1 MKVSLL
7 LISLFSF
14 AAISKDYKPNME
26 ELKLNKIKE
35 TKKSYSA
42 GESVPY
48 KRASNASRLSNIEVK
63 GVTNTNREQNLKR
76 YIQINKEES
85 EDSTTLKLSLNY
97 LEPKLK
103 DPNKY
108 RIKSVNYHFGDG
120 NIQNTALANVNGED
134 FITLDI
140 SSLSVG
146 SYTASIELVIQ
157 KNEDLRASGNKN
169 KLGSDFK
176 PILLTYSVEFEKV
189 DSAFLVINEYL
200 RPEGLWSI
208 GLDLSESYSE
218 GGEILNYKVETF
230 FEGELDFSATITFN
244 RFSISFNQIGE
255 WKIIITMTDSLGDT
269 DTKELIYNVTNA
281 RPVLAFDFAF
291 NEEIPGAIDIDMSGS
306 SDDGGEIVEYA
317 TFFLNDGQF
326 SNYLAHG
333 PKVTR
338 SLLRSG
344 VNRICFR
351 VVDNTGVDRVS
362 CTNIEYNGPINPFF
376 TLIDIIPT
384 DIIDPRLYVVEDSC
398 TVPEGR
404 SVGEYVYN
412 YDNGELFLELRTQDE
427 FFDIFFPEPGVW
439 NIEAFCTDDLGNKSN
454 VVNLEINAEFE
465 LIKPDAFVELVR
477 LEDDITGLT
486 YAVNN
491 EDSVPSPYSDF
502 IDEFIYQGKNLETG
516 ETFSYNFDFPF
527 NDVVFPSYGNWEI
540 TYTVIDGTGIKSEP
554 YVFNINVERP
564 LIKPIANI
572 SIAKNEQDNTDLGFK
587 VIDETSN
594 PGSSNI
600 VSYKFTFN
608 KVDSTET
615 FSITPPQPYIFFSFP
630 SFGIWNLEYSV
641 TNEQGLVSD
650 PFTTQINVEATLPI
664 ANVLLTEDTSDPT
677 GLLYNVA
684 SENSSIGSGNSLV
697 EYKYTLLNINTG
709 EMQELIFN
717 NPFNMIQ
724 FSSAGLWSIN
734 YVVKN
739 DLGLISS
746 PLSFT
751 VDVMER
757 FKPSFEFN
765 LIEITSPFLF
775 GIEIINE
782 KVLANDPF
790 ARYDVLINNSG
801 LISYLD
807 SSFELPPFTQSGD
820 YKITIQA
827 ITTSGKITDPQ
838 SIMLNVNVDTIGNDI
853 IPNDP
858 GENGLLELTG
868 IDSDRDGVRDDVE
881 IAINTTFSN
890 EDSTVRTSVLNY
902 GRLLQELVSINAN
915 KSPSRQNGIDLLNIS
930 SSLKKCLEKN
940 FTDEEDVEYIH
951 AELFANQFNTIERI
965 RFYLK
970 AQVEANGMET
980 TNEDYF
986 SSSCSL

>member
-1 MKVSLL
+1 MKLSIL

-14 AAISKDYKPNME
+14 AAISKDFKPNME

-42 GESVPY
+42 GESIPY
-48 KRASNASRLSNIEVK
+48 KRASNASRLSNIEFK

-76 YIQINKEES
+76 YIQLNKEES

-120 NIQNTALANVNGED
+120 NIQNTTITNINGED
-134 FITLDI
+134 FIILDI

-157 KNEDLRASGNKN
+157 KNEDLRAKGNKN
-169 KLGSDFK
+169 KSGSDFK

-189 DSAFLVINEYL
+189 DSAFLVVNEYL
-200 RPEGLWSI
+200 RPEGLWAI

-230 FEGELDFSATITFN
+230 FEGELEFSATITFN
-244 RFSISFNQIGE
+244 RFSISFFDVGE
-255 WKIIITMTDSLGDT
+255 WKIVITMTDSLGDT

-281 RPVLAFDFAF
+281 RPRLEYTYSFS
-291 NEEIPGAIDIDMSGS
+291 EEFQGAIDIDMSAS

-326 SNYLAHG
+326 SNYLVHG

-344 VNRICFR
+344 INRVCFR

-404 SVGEYVYN
+404 SVGEYIYN

-454 VVNLEINAEFE
+454 VVNLEFNADFE

-486 YAVNN
+486 YAVSN
-491 EDSVPSPYSDF
+491 EDSIPSPYSDF
-502 IDEFIYQGKNLETG
+502 IAEFIYQGKNLDTG

-554 YVFNINVERP
+554 YFFNINVERP
-564 LIKPIANI
+564 RIKPIANI
-572 SIAKNEQDNTDLGFK
+572 VIERNEGDTSGLGYFVK
-587 VIDETSN
+587 DEASQ

-600 VSYKFTFN
+600 ISYNFNFTNSGTGESFIL
-608 KVDSTET
+608 S
-615 FSITPPQPYIFFSFP
+615 PGQPFIFFSFP
-630 SFGIWNLEYSV
+630 NVGQWVLNYTV
-641 TNEQGLVSD
+641 TNEQNL
-650 PFTTQINVEATLPI
+650 
-664 ANVLLTEDTSDPT
+664 TSDPLILT
-677 GLLYNVA
+677 INVQNELPVA
-684 SENSSIGSGNSLV
+684 DFDIIAIDRFTYQFTSSSTDDIEVIGSAIEFNGVSQV
-697 EYKYTLLNINTG
+697 YDSNT
-709 EMQELIFN
+709 FTVT
-717 NPFNMIQ
+717 
-724 FSSAGLWSIN
+724 FSEPGTYSIN
-734 YVVKN
+734 LFAIDNFNQRSVAQIESIF
-739 DLGLISS
+739 IS
-746 PLSFT
+746 
-751 VDVMER
+751 EQ
-757 FKPSFEFN
+757 
-765 LIEITSPFLF
+765 EIDGDGVPPMPDKT
-775 GIEIINE
+775 
-782 KVLANDPF
+782 
-790 ARYDVLINNSG
+790 RNNS
-801 LISYLD
+801 
-807 SSFELPPFTQSGD
+807 T
-820 YKITIQA
+820 
-827 ITTSGKITDPQ
+827 
-838 SIMLNVNVDTIGNDI
+838 
-853 IPNDP
+853 
-858 GENGLLELTG
+858 LTG
-868 IDSDRDGVRDDVE
+868 IDVDKDGVRDDVE
-881 IAINTTFSN
+881 IFINNLFTNNSDLRKSYKNFSKLYNLLLINVDNKTEVLRIDPLLSKASFCANYMDNVNTDAIKRENLMKLKSLLINTSARVFA
-890 EDSTVRTSVLNY
+890 DIKLNGYY
-902 GRLLQELVSINAN
+902 GGRSYTI
-915 KSPSRQNGIDLLNIS
+915 PSDIDNYCI
-930 SSLKKCLEKN
+930 
-940 FTDEEDVEYIH
+940 
-951 AELFANQFNTIERI
+951 
-965 RFYLK
+965 
-970 AQVEANGMET
+970 ET
-980 TNEDYF
+980 TNK
-986 SSSCSL
+986 